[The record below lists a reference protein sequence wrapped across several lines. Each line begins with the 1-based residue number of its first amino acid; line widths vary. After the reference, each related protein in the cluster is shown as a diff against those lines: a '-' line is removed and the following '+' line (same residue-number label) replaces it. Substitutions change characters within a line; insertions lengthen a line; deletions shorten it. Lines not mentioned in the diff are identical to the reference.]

1 MFEVLQMA
9 DVYLLPGLKKLCG
22 NVISDYLDV
31 DNATAVLKTARLMN
45 LSRLEADCAV
55 FMAKNLEHV
64 S

>member
-31 DNATAVLKTARLMN
+31 DNATTVLKTARLMN